1 MAHTR
6 DPMTDR
12 ERIAATELWQPLD
25 TDIIDALFESG
36 ETMAL
41 EAGKHLFRPGDTY
54 HKRIYLHLEGELQQ
68 TSSNG
73 DVRIAQPGDII
84 GLASYLDGDSYRS
97 MAEAVSA
104 CRLLAVPATEVQRL
118 EHESP
123 GFFEAI
129 NRALAARMRKA
140 RQVRETVRGILARPV
155 REFMRSAVAT
165 CTSDTTIAQA
175 GRIMDERQ
183 IGSLGVVD
191 GDDRL
196 LGLITPMIL
205 LNALV
210 ENESTP
216 DDPVHSATPQEL
228 TFVTQ
233 ETPLWQ
239 VEQLQRRHRVH
250 EIVVMD
256 DNESPIGIISQTD
269 LLQALA
275 RPPYTLDAEI
285 HAASDI
291 ETLAEL
297 RERIPV
303 AARRVHE
310 THRNV
315 GMAVRALTEMHL
327 DLQHRLIEL
336 ILEQMYREGLGRP
349 PGRFAVIIMGSG
361 GRGEM
366 LLRPDQ
372 DNGMIL
378 DDNLDETGLKWFED
392 FAERLNPE
400 LDRIGYRLCPGDV
413 MARNPEYRRTLS
425 SWREKLSSLIRDP
438 GRKEARLA
446 NIVLD
451 FSTLYGSDS
460 LTMQLR
466 SHLNRELAN
475 DQGKMLF
482 RRMVSDDADIAQP
495 LGFFN
500 RFITSSYKGSQVIDL
515 KKTGLRII
523 VDSMRVFSLREG
535 ISRCKTL
542 ERIASLQRLGIFDT
556 DFIDTMR
563 IAFEELQ
570 DLLLTHQLGQIERG
584 ETPDP
589 LIRMER
595 LSSHDRER
603 LRVSLRAAQRMREHC
618 QYTFG
623 MILHR

>member
-1 MAHTR
+1 MAHTN
-6 DPMTDR
+6 DSVTGR
-12 ERIAATELWQPLD
+12 ERVAATELWQPLD
-25 TDIIDALFESG
+25 TDVIDALFDSG
-36 ETMAL
+36 ETMVL

-54 HKRIYLHLEGELQQ
+54 HKRIYLHLDGELKQ

-73 DVRIAQPGDII
+73 DVRLAQPGDII
-84 GLASYLDGDSYRS
+84 GLASYLDGDNYRS

-104 CRLLAVPATEVQRL
+104 CRLLAVPANEVSRL
-118 EHESP
+118 ERESP

-140 RQVRETVRGILARPV
+140 RQVRETARGVLARPV

-165 CTSDTTIAQA
+165 CTGDTTIARA

-191 GDDRL
+191 ENDRL
-196 LGLITPMIL
+196 LGLVTPMIL
-205 LNALV
+205 LNVLIG
-210 ENESTP
+210 NEAGA
-216 DDPVHSATPQEL
+216 DDPVRSADCQDL
-228 TFVTQ
+228 ISVTQ

-239 VEQLQRRHRVH
+239 VEQLQRRHRVR

-256 DNESPIGIISQTD
+256 DNESPIGIVSQTD
-269 LLQALA
+269 LLKALA
-275 RPPYTLDAEI
+275 KPPYTLDAEI
-285 HAASDI
+285 QSAGDI

-297 RERIPV
+297 RDRIPI

-336 ILEQMYREGLGRP
+336 ILEQMYREGMGRP

-378 DDNLDETGLKWFED
+378 DDNLDEAGLKWFEE

-425 SWREKLSSLIRDP
+425 SWREKLSSLIRNP

-451 FSTLYGSDS
+451 FSTLYGSDQ
-460 LTMQLR
+460 LTTQLR
-466 SHLNRELAN
+466 AHLNSELAN
-475 DQGKMLF
+475 DRGKMLF

-495 LGFFN
+495 LGLFN
-500 RFITSSYKGSQVIDL
+500 RFITRPFKGSQVIDI
-515 KKTGLRII
+515 KKTALRII
-523 VDSMRVFSLREG
+523 VDSMRVFALREG

-556 DFIDTMR
+556 DFIETMR

-570 DLLLTHQLGQIERG
+570 DLLLAHQLHQIEKG

-603 LRVSLRAAQRMREHC
+603 LRVSLRAARRMREHC

-623 MILHR
+623 VILHG

>member
-1 MAHTR
+1 MAHVS
-6 DPMTDR
+6 DSMTDR
-12 ERIAATELWQPLD
+12 ERMATTELWQPLD
-25 TDIIDALFESG
+25 TDVVDALFEAG
-36 ETMAL
+36 ETMTL

-54 HKRIYLHLEGELQQ
+54 HKRIYLHLEGELRQ

-73 DVRIAQPGDII
+73 DVRLAEPGDII

-97 MAEAVSA
+97 MVEAVST
-104 CRLLAVPATEVQRL
+104 CRLLAVPASEVSRL
-118 EHESP
+118 ERESP
-123 GFFEAI
+123 GFFEVI

-140 RQVRETVRGILARPV
+140 RQVRETARGTLARPV

-165 CTSDTTIAQA
+165 CTADTAIAQA

-183 IGSLGVVD
+183 IGSLGIVD
-191 GDDRL
+191 DNDRL
-196 LGLITPMIL
+196 VGLVTPML
-205 LNALV
+205 LMSALI
-210 ENESTP
+210 ENEAGA
-216 DDPVHSATPQEL
+216 DDPVGTAASQEL
-228 TFVTQ
+228 ISVTQ

-239 VEQLQRRHRVH
+239 VEQLQRRHRVR
-250 EIVVMD
+250 EIVIMD
-256 DNESPIGIISQTD
+256 DSESPIGIISQTD

-285 HAASDI
+285 QAANDI
-291 ETLAEL
+291 ETLVEL
-297 RERIPV
+297 RDRIPI

-336 ILEQMYREGLGRP
+336 ILDQMYREGLGRP

-378 DDNLDETGLKWFED
+378 DDNLDEAGLKWFED

-425 SWREKLSSLIRDP
+425 SWREKLSSLIRNP

-451 FSTLYGSDS
+451 FSTLYGSDQ

-466 SHLNRELAN
+466 AHLNNELAN
-475 DQGKMLF
+475 EQGKMLF

-495 LGFFN
+495 LGLFN
-500 RFITSSYKGSQVIDL
+500 RFITRPFKGSQVIDI
-515 KKTGLRII
+515 KKTALRII
-523 VDSMRVFSLREG
+523 VDSMRVFALREG
-535 ISRCKTL
+535 ISRCMTL
-542 ERIASLQRLGIFDT
+542 ERIASLQRLGVFDA
-556 DFIDTMR
+556 DFIETMR

-570 DLLLTHQLGQIERG
+570 DLLLTHQLDQIEKG
-584 ETPDP
+584 EIPDP

-603 LRVSLRAAQRMREHC
+603 LRVSLRAARRMREHC

-623 MILHR
+623 VILHG

>member
-1 MAHTR
+1 MAQTN
-6 DPMTDR
+6 DSVTDR

-25 TDIIDALFESG
+25 TDVIEALVESG
-36 ETMAL
+36 EKMIL
-41 EAGKHLFRPGDTY
+41 EAGRHLFRPGDTY
-54 HKRIYLHLEGELQQ
+54 HKRIYLHLEGELKQ

-73 DVRIAQPGDII
+73 DVRLAQPGDII
-84 GLASYLDGDSYRS
+84 GLASYLDGDNYRS
-97 MAEAVSA
+97 MVEAVSA
-104 CRLLAVPATEVQRL
+104 CRLLAVPANEVGRL
-118 EHESP
+118 ERESP

-140 RQVRETVRGILARPV
+140 RQVRETARGVLARPV

-165 CTSDTTIAQA
+165 CSSDTTIAQA

-191 GDDRL
+191 DNDRL
-196 LGLITPMIL
+196 LGLVTPMSL
-205 LNALV
+205 LNALIG
-210 ENESTP
+210 NETGA
-216 DDPVHSATPQEL
+216 DDPVRSTDCQEL
-228 TFVTQ
+228 IFVTQ

-239 VEQLQRRHRVH
+239 VEQLQRRHRVR

-285 HAASDI
+285 QSARDI
-291 ETLAEL
+291 ETLVEL
-297 RERIPV
+297 RDRIPI

-378 DDNLDETGLKWFED
+378 DDNLDETGLKWFEE
-392 FAERLNPE
+392 FAQRLNPE

-425 SWREKLSSLIRDP
+425 SWREKLSNLIRNP

-451 FSTLYGSDS
+451 FSTLYGSDN

-466 SHLNRELAN
+466 SHLNSELAN

-482 RRMVSDDADIAQP
+482 RRMVSDDADISQP
-495 LGFFN
+495 LGLFN

-515 KKTGLRII
+515 KKTGMRIM
-523 VDSMRVFSLREG
+523 VDSIRVFALREG

-542 ERIASLQRLGIFDT
+542 ERIASLQRLGIFDA
-556 DFIDTMR
+556 DFIETIR

-570 DLLLTHQLGQIERG
+570 DLLLTHQLAQVEKG

-603 LRVSLRAAQRMREHC
+603 LRVSLRAARRMREHC

-623 MILHR
+623 IILHR